1 MNPQFLGKNLS
12 PSLVEKKNRQTNGW
26 KHLCSEKSYFFRS
39 MFDYK
44 LFKIS
49 TLRLGRNTKD
59 WKKTN
64 LGESL
69 ILVKILRIL
78 LWRQTGWNDAW
89 SEEDLICGVNVSEV
103 CQPRDCK
110 MYLTVVKVGEV
121 LVGILFA
128 LVKAT
133 FWGLFSVVWVAM
145 FYVLIVNVHSVL
157 YFYAQTWWDSDLHLK
172 TKHWESL
179 GSYSKPFICSMRWI
193 TQTSLIVITI
203 KVNWLRLESV

>member
-1 MNPQFLGKNLS
+1 
-12 PSLVEKKNRQTNGW
+12 
-26 KHLCSEKSYFFRS
+26 

-49 TLRLGRNTKD
+49 TLCLGRNTKD

-64 LGESL
+64 IGENTPNL
-69 ILVKILRIL
+69 TLKANWMKRCMVRRGFD
-78 LWRQTGWNDAW
+78 LWRKCIWGLSAEGLQ
-89 SEEDLICGVNVSEV
+89 NVFN
-103 CQPRDCK
+103 
-110 MYLTVVKVGEV
+110 VKVGEV
-121 LVGILFA
+121 LVGIPFA

-193 TQTSLIVITI
+193 TQTSLIVMTI
-203 KVNWLRLESV
+203 KVNWLRQESV